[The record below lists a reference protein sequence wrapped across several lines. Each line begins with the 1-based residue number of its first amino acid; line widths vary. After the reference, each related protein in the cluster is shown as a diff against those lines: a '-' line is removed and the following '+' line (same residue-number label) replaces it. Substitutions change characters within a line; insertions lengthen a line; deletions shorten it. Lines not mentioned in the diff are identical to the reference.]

1 MTHSSALIA
10 FEGSRRLRRY
20 LCKDGWRCIRLG
32 SRPQGRG
39 QFGLESRPNGFGVR
53 LDKPHCRYDVASVTE
68 CGANPMKIQSLLI
81 ASLLLTGTALAE
93 PVPRVGLCPSNYY
106 SQGNYC
112 VPDER
117 AKPAIVRNENCPTG
131 YFSQGNYC
139 IPWKDNTPIAVPKIG
154 VTCPSGYLSQG
165 NYCVEY

>member
-93 PVPRVGLCPSNYY
+93 PVPRVGLCPSHYY
-106 SQGNYC
+106 
-112 VPDER
+112 
-117 AKPAIVRNENCPTG
+117 
-131 YFSQGNYC
+131 SQGNYC
-139 IPWKDNTPIAVPKIG
+139 IPWKDNIAIKYDIQ
-154 VTCPSGYLSQG
+154 TLLLCRISSFWKMEERDHTFHTML
-165 NYCVEY
+165 ERL